1 MVKTFIGMGAILLSY
16 SQIGSQCIVG
26 VGTLVTQRKV
36 IPDKSMVYGNPFQI
50 VCSLRQNEI
59 DCVYHDVLEYRD
71 LGRKYKKMQE
81 MMKQDE

>member
-16 SQIGSQCIVG
+16 SRIGSQCIVG

-36 IPDKSMVYGNPFQI
+36 IPDKSMVYGNPFRI

-59 DCVYHDVLEYRD
+59 DGVYHDVLEYRD
-71 LGRKYKKMQE
+71 LGRNIKSCKK
-81 MMKQDE
+81 

>member
-1 MVKTFIGMGAILLSY
+1 MVKAFIGMGAILLSY
-16 SQIGSQCIVG
+16 SRIGSQCIVA

-59 DCVYHDVLEYRD
+59 NGVYHDVLEYRD
-71 LGRKYKKMQE
+71 LDRDIKSCKK
-81 MMKQDE
+81 